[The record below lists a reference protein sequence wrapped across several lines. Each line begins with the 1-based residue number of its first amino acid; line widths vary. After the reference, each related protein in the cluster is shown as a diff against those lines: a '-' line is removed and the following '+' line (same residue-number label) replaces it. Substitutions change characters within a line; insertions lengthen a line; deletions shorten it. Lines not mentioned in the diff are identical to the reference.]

1 MKTDFR
7 KLILDSHYNSVHE
20 AIVAASD
27 DAIIS
32 HDLNGKISN
41 CNNGAIQMFGYSLPE
56 MKGKNVADLIP
67 DERKLERQMIGENI
81 KKGEKLFHFDTIRI
95 TKSGTEKYVLLTLLP
110 IFDNE
115 NNLIGATQIF
125 RDMSFRRLADEK
137 QATLAA
143 IVSSSDDAIVSKTLN
158 GIITSWN
165 GAATSLFGYQ
175 EEEVLGKHISI
186 IIPKERIEEETV
198 IINNI
203 RAGKKVDHF
212 ETVRVAKDGTERYIS
227 LTVSPIKSSDGR
239 IIGASKVARDIS
251 VRVEAEKQ
259 RKLFIER
266 LQELNDYKDEFMVM
280 ASHELKTPLTVI
292 SANLQVLKQ
301 MLDKHATVPIV
312 EKVINKVFKM
322 SELISNLLDVSKI
335 QAGKLELSRS
345 DFDFVKVIRDV
356 ANNLQ
361 ETTKVH
367 DLKFNPQE
375 NALEIFADQER
386 IEHVI
391 MNLIGNAIKYS
402 PDGGDILIAA
412 GTDGGQIWFSVSD
425 EGIGIPE
432 NDLENIF
439 QRFYRVRGSASSFA
453 GSGIGLYLSAEIVKK
468 HGGSIKA
475 ESIENKGTTLK
486 FSIPANAK

>member
-1 MKTDFR
+1 
-7 KLILDSHYNSVHE
+7 
-20 AIVAASD
+20 
-27 DAIIS
+27 
-32 HDLNGKISN
+32 
-41 CNNGAIQMFGYSLPE
+41 MFGYSLPE